1 MHNILLIVIYLN
13 ILNFLKKFNLEHTFN
28 LSTDVNK
35 ILAISIAT
43 LPCPNTT
50 ASSTSKLIFK
60 LLSAGTPLYQP
71 TNRFPDI
78 ILFKFSPGIFNVLS
92 SSAPYA

>member
-1 MHNILLIVIYLN
+1 MKN
-13 ILNFLKKFNLEHTFN
+13 LKHTFN
-28 LSTDVNK
+28 LSTGVSK

-50 ASSTSKLIFK
+50 ASSTFKLTFR

-71 TNRFPDI
+71 TNRRPDTT
-78 ILFKFSPGIFNVLS
+78 LFKFSPGIFNSLS
-92 SSAPYA
+92 SSAPYV